1 MSTAIEHE
9 TALAAVTAAHRI
21 SSAEA
26 PADILVQLAR
36 EACALARG
44 ASAIASHAPASQD
57 WNRGI
62 HVHVAGTEPVPVSPA
77 LRSAVCAL
85 RRNPCRDDDVES
97 AAILRALGFDHAHV
111 RAFAIAGGAD
121 GAGGVL
127 VVVTATPL
135 ERADA
140 DLVQALCDVASAA
153 LKNAFRYET
162 ARRCEERLF
171 LFSEVTDGGIWD
183 WDPATNEMWW
193 GGGIQKIVGGS
204 GADVGAT
211 FASRA
216 QRIHPDDRDAVRSS
230 LEAALAGRDA
240 SWGATYRL
248 QRADGSFAV
257 VEERAF
263 VARDGRGRPLRVIGH
278 IRDVTE
284 LEAARL
290 ERRRVEHALAR
301 ERTTLRSVFMN
312 APVCICV
319 LRGPDHVFELAN
331 PPYRALL
338 GGRDIEGLPVRVA
351 LPELVDQGYLTLLDR
366 VLETGERFIGAE
378 MPTRIAGPDGTTRD
392 VYFDFVYEP
401 IIDADGQATGI
412 VAFGFEVT
420 DQVLDRRRLE
430 AALRLTDTITSN
442 ATLGLIMMDA
452 RQHCTFMNPA
462 AEAITGFRLDEVQGR
477 PLHDAIHHTRPDG
490 TPYPMEE
497 CPIDRALP
505 TRSREHGEDVF
516 VHKDGHFYP
525 VAFTA
530 SPILEDG
537 KPVGTVIE
545 LADTTA
551 QKAAERERERM
562 LDELRAAIAARD
574 EFLSIASHELRTPL
588 TALELQLDSIARAI
602 DRDIGA
608 TGVDKLRRKLATA
621 TRQIDRL
628 TQLIEGLLSVSRIQ
642 GGRLHLDIEE
652 VDLAELV
659 RDVAER
665 FDEEVRR
672 NGSELR
678 LDLGG
683 DAIGRWDRLRLDQ
696 AVTNLI
702 SNAIKYGDRR
712 PIDVAVEADDRHVIL
727 RVRDRGIGIASADTS
742 RIFER
747 FERAVSP
754 RHYGGLGLGL
764 YITRAIVE
772 AHGGTIAVD
781 SDPGGGSVFTVR
793 LPRRAS
799 TTSRVKAHT

>member
-1 MSTAIEHE
+1 MEQA
-9 TALAAVTAAHRI
+9 TALAAATAAHRI
-21 SSAEA
+21 ASAHA
-26 PADILVQLAR
+26 LSDILVQLAR
-36 EACALARG
+36 EACALAQG
-44 ASAIASHAPASQD
+44 TSAIASHVPVSQD
-57 WNRGI
+57 WNEGI
-62 HVHVAGTEPVPVSPA
+62 HVHVAGTETAPVSPA

-85 RRNPCRDDDVES
+85 RRTTCRDGDLES
-97 AAILRALGFDHAHV
+97 AAVLRAIGLDHGHV
-111 RAFAIAGGAD
+111 RAFAFAGGTDGAD
-121 GAGGVL
+121 GVL
-127 VVVTATPL
+127 TLVTVAPL
-135 ERADA
+135 ERVGA
-140 DLVQALCDVASAA
+140 DLVQALCNVASAA
-153 LKNAFRYET
+153 LKKASRYET
-162 ARRCEERLF
+162 AKRCEERLF
-171 LFSEVTDGGIWD
+171 LFSEVTDGGFWD
-183 WDPATNEMWW
+183 WDPATDEMWW
-193 GGGIQKIVGGS
+193 GGGIQKILGDC
-204 GADVGAT
+204 GADLGST

-216 QRIHPDDRDAVRSS
+216 QRIHPDDHDAVRSS

-240 SWGATYRL
+240 SWTATYRF

-263 VARDGRGRPLRVIGH
+263 VVRDERGRPIRVVGH

-331 PPYRALL
+331 PPYRRLL
-338 GGRDIEGLPVRVA
+338 GGRDVEGLPVRAAV
-351 LPELVDQGYLTLLDR
+351 PELVEQGYLTLLDR
-366 VLETGERFIGAE
+366 VLATGERFVGTE

-401 IIDADGQATGI
+401 IIDADRQATGI

-420 DQVLDRRRLE
+420 DQVLNRRRLE

-462 AEAITGFRLDEVQGR
+462 AEAITGFRLDEVQGT
-477 PLHDAIHHTRPDG
+477 PLHYAIHHTRPDG

-505 TRSREHGEDVF
+505 TRSQEHGEDVF

-537 KPVGTVIE
+537 RPVGTVIE

-562 LDELRAAIAARD
+562 LDDLRAAIAARD

-608 TGVDKLRRKLATA
+608 KGVDKLHRKLATA

-628 TQLIEGLLSVSRIQ
+628 TQLIEELLSVARIQ
-642 GGRLHLDIEE
+642 SGRLHLDIED

-659 RDVAER
+659 REVAER
-665 FDEEVRR
+665 FEEEVRR
-672 NGSELR
+672 SGSELR
-678 LDLGG
+678 LALRS
-683 DAIGRWDRLRLDQ
+683 DAIGQWDRLRLDQ
-696 AVTNLI
+696 AVTNLV
-702 SNAIKYGDRR
+702 SNAIKYGSGK
-712 PIDVAVEADDRHVIL
+712 PIDVAVEADDRHVIV
-727 RVRDRGIGIASADTS
+727 RVRDRGIGIASPDTS

-754 RHYGGLGLGL
+754 KH
-764 YITRAIVE
+764 
-772 AHGGTIAVD
+772 
-781 SDPGGGSVFTVR
+781 
-793 LPRRAS
+793 
-799 TTSRVKAHT
+799 